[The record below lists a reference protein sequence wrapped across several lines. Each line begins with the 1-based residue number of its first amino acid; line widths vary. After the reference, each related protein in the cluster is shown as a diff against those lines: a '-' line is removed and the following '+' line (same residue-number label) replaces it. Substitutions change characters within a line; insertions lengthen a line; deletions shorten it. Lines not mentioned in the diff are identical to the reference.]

1 MRNSE
6 KQNKRPPFAL
16 PTLKQLLGE
25 VFCDIQNNEGRG
37 KVLSA
42 ELKLLTL
49 METFIIP
56 EFTKTEPNTYFIAH
70 CFKEN
75 IDKHS
80 IAWSTV

>member
-1 MRNSE
+1 MLQILIIWNIQVRNSE

-42 ELKLLTL
+42 ELKA
-49 METFIIP
+49 EAV
-56 EFTKTEPNTYFIAH
+56 NTYGDLYYSGIH
-70 CFKEN
+70 KN
-75 IDKHS
+75 RS
-80 IAWSTV
+80 

>member
-1 MRNSE
+1 MLQILIIWNIQVRNSE

-42 ELKLLTL
+42 E
-49 METFIIP
+49 
-56 EFTKTEPNTYFIAH
+56 
-70 CFKEN
+70 
-75 IDKHS
+75 
-80 IAWSTV
+80 